1 MLPARRAQQRPRMLP
16 ARRAQQRPHILS
28 APQPCR
34 PLLAADPKVVAF
46 YRRLRE
52 QQLRALGL
60 DPADF
65 KTVY

>member
-1 MLPARRAQQRPRMLP
+1 MLP